1 DVMRQAPFDPTTTIP
16 TAAAAAA
23 APAAKGAADRP
34 FKAPS
39 SRTVDLARSTRER
52 LAEVPRLRQALERR
66 IGETGSNWWLISGD
80 NSTSG
85 HAMLAND
92 PHLALNT
99 ASTFYEVHLI
109 VSQQPRCGLAEVGAS
124 LYLGG
129 GGPAKSTSLPLDANG
144 VSFPGAPGLV
154 QGCNRQMCWGSTVN
168 PMDVTDVYQETLVL
182 DPQTGLPAATIFAG
196 QPEPLLPIPQAFGVN
211 VIGDQQPDTVV
222 DAGIGPLDGGV
233 TLVVPRRNQG
243 PILSLDTSQDPPIA
257 FSVQYTGWSS
267 TLEFEAFFQ
276 FLRADSVEDFRQ
288 ALQYFDV
295 GSQNWA
301 YADIAG
307 NIAYFTSAELPLRE
321 DLQDFGFPDGGIPPF
336 LIRDGTNTL
345 RHEWKALAT
354 PQPQQ
359 SLAYEILPF
368 AEMPQEVN
376 PARGYIIN
384 ANNDPIGNTLDNNVL
399 NEVRPGGGV
408 FYLSPGYSSLRQG
421 RIDRLIVD
429 LLADGGKASAE
440 DLQVVQSNN
449 QLLDAELVSPF
460 LVDAFAN
467 ATRDGAPAALQALAA
482 DAGIAEAVSRIA
494 AWDFSSPTGLD
505 AGFDPGDDPDNPR
518 PPRTPEI
525 NNSVA
530 ATIWSTFRGQVVQRV
545 VDGTLDGIGL
555 GDFLPD
561 SRSAYRAL
569 ANLLQNFEGTGG
581 VGASGIPFFQTGL
594 GLDPADERDVILLQ
608 SL

>member
-1 DVMRQAPFDPTTTIP
+1 ADKSA
-16 TAAAAAA
+16 
-23 APAAKGAADRP
+23 AADRP

-39 SRTVDLARSTRER
+39 ARTVELARTTRER
-52 LAEVPRLRQALERR
+52 LAEVPRLKQALERR
-66 IGETGSNWWLISGD
+66 LGETGSNWWLISGD
-80 NSTSG
+80 NSTTG

-109 VSQQPRCGLAEVGAS
+109 VSQQPRCGLAEEGAS

-129 GGPAKSTSLPLDANG
+129 DGPVKSTSPPLDANG

-154 QGCNRQMCWGSTVN
+154 QGCNQHMCWGSTVN

-182 DPQTGLPAATIFAG
+182 DPQSGLPAATVFAG

-211 VIGDQQPDTVV
+211 VIGDQQPDTIV

-243 PILSLDTSQDPPIA
+243 PILSLDLAQDPPIA
-257 FSVQYTGWSS
+257 FSVQYTGWGS

-276 FLRADSVEDFRQ
+276 FLRAGSVEDFRQ

-301 YADIAG
+301 YADVAG

-321 DLQDFGFPDGGIPPF
+321 DLQDLGFPDGGIPPF
-336 LIRDGTNTL
+336 LIRDGSNTL
-345 RHEWKALAT
+345 RHEWKALTA

-359 SLAYEILPF
+359 SLAYDILPF

-384 ANNDPIGNTLDNNVL
+384 ANNDPIGNTLDNNTL

-408 FYLSPGYSSLRQG
+408 FYLSPGYVSLRQG

-440 DLQVVQSNN
+440 DLQVVQGNN
-449 QLLDAELVSPF
+449 QLLDAELISPF

-482 DAGIAEAVSRIA
+482 DLGIAEAISRLA
-494 AWDFSSPTGLD
+494 AWDFSTPTGID
-505 AGFDPGDDPDNPR
+505 GGFDPGD
-518 PPRTPEI
+518 
-525 NNSVA
+525 
-530 ATIWSTFRGQVVQRV
+530 
-545 VDGTLDGIGL
+545 
-555 GDFLPD
+555 
-561 SRSAYRAL
+561 
-569 ANLLQNFEGTGG
+569 
-581 VGASGIPFFQTGL
+581 
-594 GLDPADERDVILLQ
+594 
-608 SL
+608 